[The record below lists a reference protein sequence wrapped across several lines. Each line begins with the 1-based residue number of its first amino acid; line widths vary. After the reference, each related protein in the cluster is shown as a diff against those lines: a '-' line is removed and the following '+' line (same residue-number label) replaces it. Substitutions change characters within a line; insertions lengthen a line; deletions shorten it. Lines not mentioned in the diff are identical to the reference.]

1 LFTSLEAP
9 VFKVSSHPVF
19 IVIKRQLFR
28 PGNLLGSSKLET
40 LAAQLIAVKLT
51 PHLCI
56 VALRKNLRAHQDIWY
71 VDLQHDV
78 YSDCLK
84 AVYDSLP
91 ALLGK

>member
-1 LFTSLEAP
+1 MCEKTGKSMQDKF
-9 VFKVSSHPVF
+9 
-19 IVIKRQLFR
+19 
-28 PGNLLGSSKLET
+28 
-40 LAAQLIAVKLT
+40 
-51 PHLCI
+51 